1 MNTKIEKKSWYF
13 FRFQE
18 LVMHDTR
25 LDAFDKSTYAA
36 LSMHADSNTG
46 ICFPSLKTLAEKAG
60 CSKPRLIKSIKN
72 LVKKGYIEK
81 KKRNDNIKG
90 NMSNVYKVV
99 DLSYI
104 NNALNNAK
112 ENDNKRLEKSLKM
125 RLNLKNSAIPDYN
138 EVLTLVNEINKG
150 GKRDL
155 QALVNEINKACKRDL
170 HELEPNNENHINNDD
185 DDGEKFQKEKIS
197 KKTTTLFKEVFEH
210 PIKEY
215 EKEELKKYN
224 FSEKIIQDS
233 IKRTGKFGGK
243 TFAYLL
249 EILDSY
255 IENNVENIE
264 DIKKLDKRKANNNND
279 NHNIKELEKRGWN

>member
-1 MNTKIEKKSWYF
+1 MNEKIEMKSWYF

-18 LVMHDTR
+18 LIMHDTS

-36 LSMHADSNTG
+36 LSMHADTNTG
-46 ICFPSLKTLAEKAG
+46 MCFPSLKTLAEKAG

-81 KKRNDNIKG
+81 KKRKNDIKG
-90 NMSNVYKVV
+90 NISNVYKVV

-112 ENDNKRLEKSLKM
+112 ENNNERLEKALKL
-125 RLNLKNSAIPDYN
+125 RLNLENSAIPDYN

-155 QALVNEINKACKRDL
+155 QGLVNEINKACKRDL
-170 HELEPNNENHINNDD
+170 HELEPNNKNHINNDD
-185 DDGEKFQKEKIS
+185 DDSRKS
-197 KKTTTLFKEVFEH
+197 KKEIFDKKTNKLFKEVFEYS
-210 PIKEY
+210 IKEY
-215 EKEELKKYN
+215 QKEELRKYK
-224 FSEKIIQDS
+224 FSPKIIQYA
-233 IKRTGKFGGK
+233 IKKTGKFGGK

-255 IENNVENIE
+255 IENDIQNIE
-264 DIKKLDKRKANNNND
+264 DIKKLNKRKRNNNNLD
-279 NHNIKELEKRGWN
+279 QKELEKKGWN